1 MFEKCSFYEIIHN
14 IEDLFENST
23 YDLTQSAKSAG
34 NQLRLLTLILIQVN
48 TLLNQYPN
56 TSVMQMLFSS
66 LNFFDSSPYFNKLIN
81 QYYNDSGLSSL
92 LVLPFQF
99 YEPVGSGLV
108 LNFEEHKTSI
118 VHAVI
123 GGIEVFHFN
132 SIFMFKYIVSN
143 NILNRWRY
151 RGLIHIHT

>member
-1 MFEKCSFYEIIHN
+1 MFEKCTFYEIIQN

-34 NQLRLLTLILIQVN
+34 NQLRLLTLIFIQVN
-48 TLLNQYPN
+48 TLMNQYPN
-56 TSVMQMLFSS
+56 TSVMQILFSS
-66 LNFFDSSPYFNKLIN
+66 LNFFNSSPYFNKLIN
-81 QYYNDSGLSSL
+81 QYYNDSALSSP

-132 SIFMFKYIVSN
+132 SHFMFKYKTFN
-143 NILNRWRY
+143 NVFNHLRY
-151 RGLIHIHT
+151 RGLVHIHT